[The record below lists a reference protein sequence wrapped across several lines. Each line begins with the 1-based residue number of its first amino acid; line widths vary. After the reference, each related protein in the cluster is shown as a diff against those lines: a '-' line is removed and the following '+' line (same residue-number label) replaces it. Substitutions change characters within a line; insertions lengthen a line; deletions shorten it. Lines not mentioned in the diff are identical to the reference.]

1 MKKIIALI
9 LCMMVVIIPFG
20 AMAAPEFVGTTY
32 EGNTGDLFTVLNP
45 DSFST
50 TTSNSTC
57 IVSAAGT
64 KDSTMA
70 VYLFDAS
77 TGMYRK
83 INTFVNDIKQDEKVV
98 GVSGLYAEQVLL
110 RNGLNKILVYAQLG
124 SEIQTQRLE
133 VTLVSDK
140 FGGNL
145 KAYVMG
151 K

>member
-1 MKKIIALI
+1 MKKMIIAI
-9 LCMMVVIIPFG
+9 LCMMIVIIPFG

-32 EGNTGDLFTVLNP
+32 EGNTVALFTVLNP

-64 KDSTMA
+64 KNSTMA
-70 VYLFDAS
+70 VYLYDAS

-83 INTFVNDIKQDEKVV
+83 INTYVNDVKQNEKVV

-124 SEIQTQRLE
+124 SAIQAQRLE

>member
-1 MKKIIALI
+1 MKKFVIAI
-9 LCMMVVIIPFG
+9 LCMMIVIIPFG
-20 AMAAPEFVGTTY
+20 AMAAPEFVGTGY
-32 EGNTGDLFTVLNP
+32 EGNTNALFTVLNP

-50 TTSNSTC
+50 TTSSSTC

-64 KDSTMA
+64 KNSTMA
-70 VYLFDAS
+70 VYLYDAS

-83 INTFVNDIKQDEKVV
+83 INTFINDVKQNEKVV

-124 SEIQTQRLE
+124 SDIQTQRLE